1 MGIRF
6 LDSSQV
12 ERFREGI
19 NSDREFELA
28 ARFMSEDILLEVGDS
43 QCIVR
48 VCDGAVAEI
57 NLAPTFMDPWSFAIR
72 APTESWEKL
81 LQPLPP
87 PFYNG
92 LFAGMHR
99 GTFTLEGDLEAAFAH
114 FWAVSRMLDVMRQLQ
129 NE

>member
-6 LDSSQV
+6 LDPSFV
-12 ERFREGI
+12 ERFQKGI
-19 NSDREFELA
+19 NSDPEFRLA
-28 ARFMSEDILLEVGDS
+28 ARFMSKDILLGVGDS
-43 QCIVR
+43 QCIVSVR
-48 VCDGAVAEI
+48 DGAIAKI

-81 LQPLPP
+81 LQPSPP

-99 GTFTLEGDLEAAFAH
+99 GTFILEGDLEAAFAH